1 MNRGDVYVLNEF
13 PIVAVRINRV
23 PLIYHKY
30 INNCFDDQVSVVYD
44 LMVTENHCT

>member
-1 MNRGDVYVLNEF
+1 MHVLKEF

-30 INNCFDDQVSVVYD
+30 INNCLEGQVSVVYD
-44 LMVTENHCT
+44 LLVTENHCT